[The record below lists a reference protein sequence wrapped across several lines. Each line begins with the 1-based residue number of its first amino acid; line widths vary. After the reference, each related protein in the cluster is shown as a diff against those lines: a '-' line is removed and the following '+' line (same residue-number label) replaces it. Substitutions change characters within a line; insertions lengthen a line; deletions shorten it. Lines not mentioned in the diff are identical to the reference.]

1 MIVFQR
7 SLGVALSAVASCLFA
22 LPAVAAPPAPVVPL
36 SLDVAAMAALDP
48 VACQQGGPS
57 SEDGRVA
64 ADLSPQLTGDLVG
77 TVNAYQISC
86 ARAVVDTV
94 REGNWDRRAAVI
106 AITTT
111 IVETRMNNWDG
122 GDRDS
127 VGLFQ
132 QRDPWGSR
140 EDRLDPAWS
149 TNAFLAAMKR
159 KYPNGSW
166 KNEEIG
172 KVCQKVQVSA
182 FPERYQPQAANAEK
196 IVSALWENAGP
207 PHITPVY
214 GVKDDLQLTYSTI
227 NSREGFTGIVT
238 STKKLPWAPSAMTA
252 LNFNTLLMTHGSAL
266 YRVDIITNRTSLTFN
281 DPVLV
286 TDSGWNFNRLASD
299 GAYVYGINSAVG
311 HLYRAFISR
320 QKPGEGTISTPEDLG
335 RGYTHRAIAGISRG
349 ELLAVSTA
357 SDLHR
362 YSYEDDNTLVDHS
375 QRADFTR
382 SWDAVLASNGRWFY
396 GRTVTGALRQYED
409 PNPDNNSLADVKIGP
424 VINTSGWTQTLL
436 AAVPGR

>member
-1 MIVFQR
+1 MSLLHR
-7 SLGVALSAVASCLFA
+7 SLGIALSAVTGCLAA

-36 SLDVAAMAALDP
+36 SSDTAAMAALNP
-48 VACQQGGPS
+48 IACQDSGPS
-57 SEDGRVA
+57 SEDSRLA
-64 ADLSPQLTGDLVG
+64 AALSPQLTGDLVG

-94 REGNWDRRAAVI
+94 RNGNWDRRAAVI

-111 IVETRMNNWDG
+111 IVESRMNNWDG

-132 QRDPWGSR
+132 QRDPWGSQ
-140 EDRLDPAWS
+140 ENRLDPAWS

-182 FPERYQPQAANAEK
+182 FPDRYQPQAANAEK

-214 GVKDDLQLTYSTI
+214 GVTDDQFLTFSTI
-227 NSREGFTGIVT
+227 NSQDGFTGIVT
-238 STKKLPWAPSAMTA
+238 STRKLPWAPAAMTA
-252 LNFNTLLMTHGSAL
+252 LNFNTLLLTRGSAL
-266 YRVDIITNRTSLTFN
+266 YRVDVITNRDSLVFN

-286 TDSGWNFNRLASD
+286 TDTGWNFDRLASD
-299 GAYVYGINSAVG
+299 GAYVYGINAAVG
-311 HLYRAFISR
+311 HLHRAFISR
-320 QKPGEGTISTPEDLG
+320 QKPTEGTISVPQDLG

-362 YSYEDDNTLVDHS
+362 YSYEDDNALVEHTA
-375 QRADFTR
+375 RADFTR

-396 GRTVTGALRQYED
+396 GRTVSGALRQYED

-424 VINTSGWTQTLL
+424 LINTGGWTQALL